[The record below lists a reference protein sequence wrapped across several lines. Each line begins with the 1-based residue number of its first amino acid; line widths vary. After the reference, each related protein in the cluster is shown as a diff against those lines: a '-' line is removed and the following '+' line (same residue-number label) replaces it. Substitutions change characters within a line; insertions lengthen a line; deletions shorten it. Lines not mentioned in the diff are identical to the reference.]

1 MSEVSIFVN
10 IYKNWI
16 MVHINLLKHTIHKLR
31 VFIGLK
37 VQKSPHISLG
47 LTLKH
52 FVLRKKG
59 LGEIQRRGGVSKYC
73 YETSG
78 AKSGATS

>member
-1 MSEVSIFVN
+1 
-10 IYKNWI
+10 
-16 MVHINLLKHTIHKLR
+16 MVDINLLKHTIHKLC

-37 VQKSPHISLG
+37 VQNFPHISLG

-59 LGEIQRRGGVSKYC
+59 F
-73 YETSG
+73 
-78 AKSGATS
+78 